1 MSSAFQKLVRALP
14 YDWEKV
20 LGMGISFFIKDQ
32 KPESVEFNVRVED
45 DEPVGWEIRVTT
57 DKVNVERA
65 KNFWINRVQ
74 ERLE

>member
-1 MSSAFQKLVRALP
+1 
-14 YDWEKV
+14 
-20 LGMGISFFIKDQ
+20 MGVSFFIKDQ